1 MSSLTENEL
10 IQQAMDRQAK
20 KLEYNRL
27 YIKNR
32 MANDPEFKKNQHAKS
47 IACTKHKYE
56 NDPEFRAK
64 FKQYQKE
71 RYIKHKELVA
81 KGVEMAKNKF

>member
-10 IQQAMDRQAK
+10 IQQAMERQAK

-47 IACTKHKYE
+47 IACSVAVCVLQRHPSS
-56 NDPEFRAK
+56 DEFT
-64 FKQYQKE
+64 QP
-71 RYIKHKELVA
+71 
-81 KGVEMAKNKF
+81 